1 MAQVDI
7 IMPLYNKAETVRRA
21 IRSIQHQSVTDWR
34 LIVVDDGSTDQ
45 GPDIV
50 AALDD
55 DRIIIIHQENQGPGA
70 ARNRGIAL
78 AQSEFLSFLDADDEW
93 YPWFLENSLNAIQEN
108 DVTMVASMYYL
119 WPQMQDMT
127 EFWASRG
134 VRIGVYCLQGN
145 EDPAWV
151 NKLRGV
157 FLVWNVL
164 MFTETA
170 RKYDGF
176 YEKDHCVSGEDTT
189 FFLRVLFGEPVM
201 LIEPAAVRYHT
212 ENSALG
218 FYLSRPR
225 PVPPYLIE
233 PETVLKYCPSAKRKL
248 LLQLLDYMA
257 LLSARQFARWGMK
270 KQAKSLLHEFP
281 GTKIHGMLYKRCC
294 YEISVSYLM
303 PYWIR
308 FKYALRVLIIPAI
321 KLFSRQ
327 KRSQPEPPMMPYEE
341 S

>member
-1 MAQVDI
+1 MPHVDI
-7 IMPLYNKAETVRRA
+7 VMPLYNKAETVRRA

-55 DRIIIIHQENQGPGA
+55 DRITIIRQENQGPGA

-93 YPWFLENSLNAIQEN
+93 YPWFLENSLKAIQEN
-108 DVTMVASMYYL
+108 DVAMVASMYYL
-119 WPQMQDMT
+119 WPQKQDMT
-127 EFWASRG
+127 EFWAKRS
-134 VRIGVYCLQGN
+134 VRTGIYHLQGN
-145 EDPAWV
+145 EDPVWV

-157 FLVWNVL
+157 FLAWNVL
-164 MFTETA
+164 MYTETA

-176 YEKDHCVSGEDTT
+176 YEKNHCMSGEDTT

-201 LIEPAAVRYHT
+201 LIEPPAVRYHT
-212 ENSALG
+212 ETSELG

-225 PVPPYLIE
+225 PIPPYLIE
-233 PETVLKYCPSAKRKL
+233 PETVLKYCPSANRKL

-270 KQAKSLLHEFP
+270 KQAQSLLDRFP
-281 GTKIHGMLYKRCC
+281 GTKIHEKLYKRCR
-294 YEISVSYLM
+294 YEILVSCLM
-303 PYWIR
+303 PNWIR
-308 FKYALRVLIIPAI
+308 FKYALRLLIMPVL
-321 KLFSRQ
+321 KLCLHNNRTL
-327 KRSQPEPPMMPYEE
+327 PELPTMPYEE